1 MAKRRMISVDVF
13 GRGAFMDLPPEA
25 IALYSYLTLY
35 ADDDGFHGS
44 PRQAARMLGYGETV
58 LKTLADAGFIILFS
72 SGAAVLTHWRLTN
85 CIPKDRYTP
94 TVYQKEYAL
103 LEYLPG
109 EGYALK
115 QDAPAPAKTEA
126 PPAEAA
132 KSGPGTSGNPPT
144 GSEFDAPT
152 LPLSDGGVYTPSAD
166 VLAEY
171 RRLYPGTDLRQEFRN
186 MRGWLLTHPEKGRT
200 ADTVGRFINTWLLN
214 AQNRASAASS
224 GASPPFSASSGDRRR
239 WDERTPSYDMER
251 FEQRMFTTVPK
262 LKKRQ
267 R

>member
-44 PRQAARMLGYGETV
+44 PRQAARMLGYGEGV
-58 LKTLADAGFIILFS
+58 LKTLADAGFIILFA
-72 SGAAVLTHWRLTN
+72 SGVAVLTHWRLTN

-94 TVYQKEYAL
+94 TVYQEEYAL
-103 LEYLPG
+103 LECAPG
-109 EGYALK
+109 EGYTLK
-115 QDAPAPAKTEA
+115 KEEREAPAPANAEQTE
-126 PPAEAA
+126 PHPAA
-132 KSGPGTSGNPPT
+132 
-144 GSEFDAPT
+144 APT
-152 LPLSDGGVYTPSAD
+152 DSETPGLPLSGGGTYLPAPEM
-166 VLAEY
+166 LAEWK
-171 RRLYPGTDLRQEFRN
+171 RLYPGADTAQEFRN
-186 MRGWLLTHPEKGRT
+186 MRGWLISHPEKQKT

-224 GASPPFSASSGDRRR
+224 GASPPYSPPANRRK
-239 WDERTPSYDMER
+239 WDECPPCYDMDR
-251 FEQRMFTTVPK
+251 FEQRLFTTVPK
-262 LKKRQ
+262 LKKKQ